1 MNTNCL
7 KGVMCPKCG
16 HTERFALLVPM
27 WVIVEDEGT
36 DPNVA
41 QAIEWD
47 KDTVAACKACSHQ
60 GRLATFS
67 HPGFY
72 VTFDVVTEE
81 SAEHGD
87 AERRGWWEPGGWE
100 YDDKPEEPAYSF
112 DPDDFDEAEH
122 GCLDDAILDWAVKL
136 LNSEGA
142 THSSSSPW
150 SPRGWV
156 STDAEKNH
164 MDGSSMV
171 RSFHFHGF
179 SHALITRIAQEVVS

>member
-16 HTERFALLVPM
+16 HTERFKIKASV
-27 WVIVEDEGT
+27 WVEVEDQGT
-36 DPNVA
+36 DPMLPG
-41 QAIEWD
+41 QDIEWED
-47 KDTVAACKACSHQ
+47 DSFIDCGECGSV
-60 GRLATFS
+60 GRISEFS

-87 AERRGWWEPGGWE
+87 AERRGWWMPGGWE

-112 DPDDFDEAEH
+112 DQDDFDEDEH
-122 GCLDDAILDWAVKL
+122 GCLDDAIVDWAVKL

-142 THSSSSPW
+142 THFSGSDWLNTEPEL
-150 SPRGWV
+150 
-156 STDAEKNH
+156 D
-164 MDGSSMV
+164 MQDGSRKT

-179 SHALITRIAQEVVS
+179 SHALITRIVQEVTS

>member
-16 HTERFALLVPM
+16 HTERFAFLVPM

-47 KDTVAACKACSHQ
+47 KDTVVACKACSHQ

-81 SAEHGD
+81 SAEHGE

-112 DPDDFDEAEH
+112 DPEDDFDEDEH
-122 GCLDDAILDWAVKL
+122 ENLDEAIVDWAVEL
-136 LNSEGA
+136 LDGEGA
-142 THSSSSPW
+142 SHFSGSDW
-150 SPRGWV
+150 F
-156 STDAEKNH
+156 STEPELDIH
-164 MDGSSMV
+164 DGSRLT
-171 RSFHFHGF
+171 RSFHFDNF
-179 SHALITRIAQEVVS
+179 SDGLKQRVIEDVTS